1 MYHFYAFR
9 HPQFA
14 KEFKIFADSKK
25 LHSAPQSSTRQ
36 WRFMLSVGLCPLHL
50 PTLIPLSPELIPP
63 VPSSFKLPYISRADG
78 ILLVLTWVPVKG
90 LKEAWVHKFA
100 VKLHQASGEPVSTDI
115 FQCLTIRLFSRGSQM
130 VLLTA
135 RTSPKIQASSPK
147 DRIPSG

>member
-14 KEFKIFADSKK
+14 KEFKTFADSKK
-25 LHSAPQSSTRQ
+25 LHSAPQSTRQ
-36 WRFMLSVGLCPLHL
+36 WRFMLSVGLCPLYL

-100 VKLHQASGEPVSTDI
+100 VILHQASGEPVSTDI

-135 RTSPKIQASSPK
+135 RTSPKSQASSPK